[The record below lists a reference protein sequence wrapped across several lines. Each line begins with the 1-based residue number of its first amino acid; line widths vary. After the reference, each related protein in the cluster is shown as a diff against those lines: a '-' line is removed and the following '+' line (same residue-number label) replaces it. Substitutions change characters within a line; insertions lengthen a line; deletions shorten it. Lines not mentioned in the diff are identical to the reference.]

1 MNWWMFFVNARWKFM
16 ELIKKIKVEV
26 AYADTKQQRILS
38 VLVDEGS
45 TIEKVIDC
53 SGILEIFTDIDL
65 SKQKVGIFS
74 QQKKLDDRVQEGDRV
89 EIYRPLTLDPKEARK
104 RRAKK

>member
-1 MNWWMFFVNARWKFM
+1 MA
-16 ELIKKIKVEV
+16 LIKKIKVEV
-26 AYADTKQQRILS
+26 AYADTKQQRILNIE
-38 VLVDEGS
+38 VDEGS
-45 TIEKVIDC
+45 TIEKVIDS

-74 QQKKLDDRVQEGDRV
+74 QQKKLDDIVREGDRV